1 MEEIQS
7 TKRSIRTLRIQGARN
22 VAAAGLECLKVAA
35 RKAPAK
41 TAQDLLGTMSRI
53 AREVSLIRVTE
64 PMLRN
69 VLACVLVAAR
79 QHTELG
85 LPKFRAFAVSKCDE
99 QLGFMKASI
108 AKVMEHGAQVIKDDS
123 VIFTHCHSSSVTGLI
138 ISESR
143 RKAVRVICT
152 ETRPKWQ
159 GRKTAKE
166 LADAGVEVSLSVDS
180 ATHMYMAGADL
191 VLIGADAIGGGRLYN
206 KIGSYMVVHFAK
218 ERSIPAYSVCET
230 QKFDPLVGIGYV
242 QPVEQRPASEVIRGR
257 VGFKVFNPAFETV
270 PLEMFTGLITEEGV
284 ILPREADRI
293 TGRYRHL
300 VPELKKLV
308 EWSDWKEEGS

>member
-1 MEEIQS
+1 MEEIQN

-22 VAAAGLECLKVAA
+22 VAAAGLGCLKIAA
-35 RKAPAK
+35 QKAPAR
-41 TAQDLLGTMSRI
+41 TPEDLLRTLTRI
-53 AREVSLIRVTE
+53 SREVSLIRVTE

-69 VLACVLVAAR
+69 VLASVLV
-79 QHTELG
+79 ELSQSTQLA
-85 LPKFRAFAVSKCDE
+85 LPKFRDLATSGCDG
-99 QLGFMKASI
+99 QLGIMNASI
-108 AKVMEHGAQVIKDDS
+108 AKVREHGAQVIKDGS

-138 ISESR
+138 IAESR
-143 RKAVRVICT
+143 RKSVRAICT

-166 LADAGVEVSLSVDS
+166 LTESGVEVSLSVDS

-206 KIGSYMVVHFAK
+206 KVGSYMVIHFAK
-218 ERSIPAYSVCET
+218 EQGIPAYSVCET

-270 PLEMFTGLITEEGV
+270 PLEMFTGLITEDGIV
-284 ILPREADRI
+284 RPPEADRI
-293 TGRYRHL
+293 TARYRHL

-308 EWSDWKEEGS
+308 QWSDWKEEGS